1 MGLSNAKIGLIAGGF
16 AAGMLTL
23 AFAAEPLY
31 SAFCEVTGF
40 GGTTRVATEG
50 PKEMLEQT
58 VEVRFDANVADSPLQ
73 FRPLQVSQTVQI
85 GQHGLA
91 FYEVTNPTDA
101 EIRVIASY
109 NVTPH
114 MAGPYFNKLEC
125 FCFSER
131 VIAAGETRK
140 LPVVYFI
147 SPNMIEDRVAKNME
161 TITLSYTFFDSGTY
175 NGPRT
180 EVSGPVPT
188 ALPSALPGAPAA
200 GGAANP
206 ATPG

>member
-1 MGLSNAKIGLIAGGF
+1 MALSNTKIGLIAGGF

-31 SAFCEVTGF
+31 SAFCEVTGY
-40 GGTTRVATEG
+40 GGTTRVATAG
-50 PKEMLEQT
+50 PQQILEQT
-58 VEVRFDANVADSPLQ
+58 VEVRFDANVSGTPLI
-73 FRPLQVSQTVQI
+73 FRPLQGPQTVQI

-91 FYEVTNPTDA
+91 FYEVSNPTDR
-101 EIRVIASY
+101 EVRVIAAY

-114 MAGPYFNKLEC
+114 LAGPYFNKLEC

-131 VIAAGETRK
+131 VIGPGESRK

-147 SPNMIEDRVAKNME
+147 SPDVIEDRVARNLE
-161 TITLSYTFFDSGTY
+161 TITLSYTFFDSGSY
-175 NGPRT
+175 QGPRT
-180 EVSGPVPT
+180 EVSG
-188 ALPSALPGAPAA
+188 

-206 ATPG
+206 ASPG

>member
-1 MGLSNAKIGLIAGGF
+1 MALSNTKIGLIAGGV

-23 AFAAEPLY
+23 ALAAEPLY
-31 SAFCEVTGF
+31 SAFCEVTGY
-40 GGTTRVATEG
+40 GGTTRVATAG
-50 PKEMLEQT
+50 PQQILEQT
-58 VEVRFDANVADSPLQ
+58 VEVRFDANVADTPLI
-73 FRPLQVSQTVQI
+73 FRPLQGPQTVQI

-91 FYEVTNPTDA
+91 FYEVSNPTSR

-131 VIAAGETRK
+131 VIGPGESRK

-147 SPNMIEDRVAKNME
+147 SPDVIEDRVARNLE
-161 TITLSYTFFDSGTY
+161 TITLSYTFFDSGSY
-175 NGPRT
+175 KGPRT
-180 EVSGPVPT
+180 EVSG
-188 ALPSALPGAPAA
+188 

-206 ATPG
+206 ASPG

>member
-1 MGLSNAKIGLIAGGF
+1 MALSNGKTGLIFGGLAGG
-16 AAGMLTL
+16 MLAL

-40 GGTTRVATEG
+40 GGTTRIATEA
-50 PKEMLEQT
+50 PKQMLEQT
-58 VEVRFDANVADSPLQ
+58 VEVRFDANVADTPLL
-73 FRPLQVSQTVQI
+73 FRPLQGPQTIQI

-91 FYEVTNPTDA
+91 FYEVTNPTDQ
-101 EIRVIASY
+101 EVRVIASY

-131 VIAAGETRK
+131 VIAPGETRK

-147 SPNMIEDRVAKNME
+147 SPSMIEDRVAKNLE

-175 NGPRT
+175 KGPRT
-180 EVSGPVPT
+180 EVSGPVP
-188 ALPSALPGAPAA
+188 AAPPVAPSG

>member
-1 MGLSNAKIGLIAGGF
+1 MALSNTKIGLIAGCF

-31 SAFCEVTGF
+31 SAFCEVTGY
-40 GGTTRVATEG
+40 GGTTRTATVG
-50 PKEMLEQT
+50 PKEILEQT
-58 VEVRFDANVADSPLQ
+58 IEVRFDANVADTPLV
-73 FRPLQVSQTVQI
+73 FRPLQGPQTVRI

-91 FYEVTNPTDA
+91 FYEVSNPTDR

-131 VIAAGETRK
+131 VIGPGEARK

-147 SPNMIEDRVAKNME
+147 SPDVIEDRVARNLE
-161 TITLSYTFFDSGTY
+161 TITLSYTFFDSGSY
-175 NGPRT
+175 KGPRT
-180 EVSGPVPT
+180 EVSG
-188 ALPSALPGAPAA
+188 

-206 ATPG
+206 ASPG

>member
-1 MGLSNAKIGLIAGGF
+1 MALSNAKIGWIFGGMAGG
-16 AAGMLTL
+16 MLAL

-31 SAFCEVTGF
+31 SAFCEITGF
-40 GGTTRVATEG
+40 GGTTRIATEA
-50 PKEMLEQT
+50 PKYMLEQT
-58 VEVRFDANVADSPLQ
+58 VDVRFDANVADTPLV
-73 FRPLQVSQTVQI
+73 FRALQPSQTIRI

-91 FYEVTNPTDA
+91 FYEVTNPTDR
-101 EIRVIASY
+101 EVRVIASY

-131 VIAAGETRK
+131 IIAAGESRK

-147 SPNMIEDRVAKNME
+147 SPDIIEDRVVKNLE
-161 TITLSYTFFDSGTY
+161 TITLSYTFFDSATY

-180 EVSGPVPT
+180 EVSGPVP
-188 ALPSALPGAPAA
+188 AVAPG